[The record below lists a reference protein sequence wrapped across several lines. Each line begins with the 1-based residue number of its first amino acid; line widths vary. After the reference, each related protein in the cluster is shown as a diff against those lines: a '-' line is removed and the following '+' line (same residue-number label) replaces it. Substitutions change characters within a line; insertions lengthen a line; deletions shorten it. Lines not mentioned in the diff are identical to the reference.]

1 MSAAGRREHVWY
13 HDGDVPLS
21 WRLLARI
28 YGGVTAL
35 RRRAYAR
42 GWLHS
47 YAIGK
52 PVVVIGNI
60 SVGGTG
66 KTPLTIA
73 LVRALAA
80 RGLRAGIV
88 SRGYGGQV
96 RGPLLLD
103 DDASPEQVGDEPVM
117 MRVLSGA
124 PVVVGRDRVA
134 AAEMLVASAGIDVV
148 LADDGLQ
155 HYRLR
160 RDVEI
165 CVIDGAR
172 RFGNRR
178 LLPAGPLRE
187 PLSRL
192 EAVDFRVCNGGLAH
206 ADEVPLHLR
215 ADGALRLGDGEHV
228 ALDTFA
234 HRRAHAVAGIGN
246 PRRFF
251 DSLRACRID
260 VIEHAFPDHHRF
272 RASDLAFGDGLPVLM
287 TGKDAVKCRVFAQ
300 ADWWQVAVQVQLPE
314 RFLDA
319 LAARILAASHDRPG
333 TMAWRQR

>member
-1 MSAAGRREHVWY
+1 MSAASRREHVWY
-13 HDGDVPLS
+13 LDADVPLG
-21 WRLLARI
+21 WRLLARL
-28 YGGVTAL
+28 YGAVTAL

-42 GWLHS
+42 GWLRS
-47 YAIGK
+47 YAVAK
-52 PVVVIGNI
+52 PVVVVGNL

-73 LVRALAA
+73 LVRAFAA

-88 SRGYGGQV
+88 SRGYGGSE

-103 DDASPEQVGDEPVM
+103 ETSMPDRVGDEPVL
-117 MRVLSGA
+117 MRALSGA
-124 PVVVGRDRVA
+124 PVAIGRDRVA
-134 AAEMLVASAGIDVV
+134 AAQCLIANADVDVV
-148 LADDGLQ
+148 LSDDGLQ

-192 EAVDFRVCNGGLAH
+192 DQVDFRVCNGGVAH
-206 ADEVPLHLR
+206 ADEVQLHLR
-215 ADGALRLGDGEHV
+215 DDGAVPLLGGAAVELE
-228 ALDTFA
+228 AFA
-234 HRRAHAVAGIGN
+234 HRRVHAVAGIGN

-251 DSLRACRID
+251 DSLHACRID
-260 VIEHAFPDHHRF
+260 VIEHPFPDHHRF
-272 RASDLAFGDGLPVLM
+272 RASDIAFGDALPVLM
-287 TGKDAVKCRVFAQ
+287 TAKDAVKCRAFAKPG
-300 ADWWQVAVQVQLPE
+300 WWQVTVQAQLPD

-319 LAARILAASHDRPG
+319 LTARILAASHDR
-333 TMAWRQR
+333 

>member
-1 MSAAGRREHVWY
+1 MSAAARRERVWY
-13 HDGDVPLS
+13 HDAEVPVS
-21 WRLLARI
+21 WRLLARL

-42 GWLHS
+42 GWLRS
-47 YAIGK
+47 YSIGK
-52 PVVVIGNI
+52 PVVVVGNI

-88 SRGYGGQV
+88 SRGYGGSV
-96 RGPLLLD
+96 EGPLLLD
-103 DDASPEQVGDEPVM
+103 DASTPDQVGDEPVL
-117 MRVLSGA
+117 MRALSGA

-134 AAEMLVASAGIDVV
+134 AAEALIAGAEVDVV

-160 RDVEI
+160 RDIEI

-192 EAVDFRVCNGGLAH
+192 DRIDFRVCNGGVAR
-206 ADEVPLHLR
+206 ADEVQLHLR
-215 ADGALRLGDGEHV
+215 EDGVLRLVDGER
-228 ALDTFA
+228 AELDAFA
-234 HRRAHAVAGIGN
+234 HRRVHAIAGIGN

-260 VIEHAFPDHHRF
+260 VIEHAFADHHRF
-272 RASDLAFGDGLPVLM
+272 RESDLAFGDGLPVLM
-287 TGKDAVKCRVFAQ
+287 TGKDAVKCRAFAQ
-300 ADWWQVAVQVQLPE
+300 PDWWQVGVQVQLPE

-319 LAARILAASHDRPG
+319 LAARILATPHDR
-333 TMAWRQR
+333 

>member
-1 MSAAGRREHVWY
+1 MSAAARRERVWY
-13 HDGDVPLS
+13 HDAEVPVS
-21 WRLLARI
+21 WRLLARL

-42 GWLHS
+42 GWLRS
-47 YAIGK
+47 YSIGK
-52 PVVVIGNI
+52 PVVVVGNI

-88 SRGYGGQV
+88 SRGYGGSV
-96 RGPLLLD
+96 EGPLLLD
-103 DDASPEQVGDEPVM
+103 DASTPDQVGDEPVL
-117 MRVLSGA
+117 MRALSGA

-134 AAEMLVASAGIDVV
+134 AAEALIAGAEVDVV

-160 RDVEI
+160 RDIEI

-192 EAVDFRVCNGGLAH
+192 DRIDFRVCNGGVAR
-206 ADEVPLHLR
+206 ADEVQLHLR
-215 ADGALRLGDGEHV
+215 EDGVLRLVDGER
-228 ALDTFA
+228 AELDAFA
-234 HRRAHAVAGIGN
+234 HRRVHAIAGIGN

-251 DSLRACRID
+251 DSLRACRIE
-260 VIEHAFPDHHRF
+260 VIEHAFADHHRF
-272 RASDLAFGDGLPVLM
+272 RESDLAFGDGLPVLM
-287 TGKDAVKCRVFAQ
+287 TGKDAIKCRAFAQ
-300 ADWWQVAVQVQLPE
+300 PDWWQVGVQVQLPE

-319 LAARILAASHDRPG
+319 LAARILATSHDR
-333 TMAWRQR
+333 

>member
-1 MSAAGRREHVWY
+1 MNAAARRERVWY
-13 HDGDVPLS
+13 HGAEVPIS
-21 WRLLARI
+21 WGVLARL

-42 GWLHS
+42 GWLRRHPV
-47 YAIGK
+47 GK
-52 PVVVIGNI
+52 PVVVVGNI

-80 RGLRAGIV
+80 RGLRAGVV
-88 SRGYGGQV
+88 SRGYGGSAK
-96 RGPLLLD
+96 GPLLLD
-103 DDASPEQVGDEPVM
+103 ADATPAQVGDEPLLI
-117 MRVLSGA
+117 RDLGGA

-134 AAEMLVASAGIDVV
+134 AARLLIASADIDVV

-155 HYRLR
+155 HYRLH

-192 EAVDFRVCNGGLAH
+192 EHVDFRVCNGGLAH
-206 ADEVPLHLR
+206 ADEVQLHLR
-215 ADGALRLGDGEHV
+215 DDGALNLVDGRHV
-228 ALDTFA
+228 ALDAFA
-234 HRRAHAVAGIGN
+234 HRRVHAVAGIGH

-251 DSLRACRID
+251 DSLRAARID
-260 VIEHAFPDHHRF
+260 AIEHAFADHHLF
-272 RASDLAFGDGLPVLM
+272 GPADLAFGDGLPVLM
-287 TGKDAVKCRVFAQ
+287 TGKDAVKCRAFAQ
-300 ADWWQVAVQVQLPE
+300 PDWWQVAVQAQLPE
-314 RFLDA
+314 RFLDSV
-319 LAARILAASHDRPG
+319 AARIRAAALES
-333 TMAWRQR
+333 AALEN